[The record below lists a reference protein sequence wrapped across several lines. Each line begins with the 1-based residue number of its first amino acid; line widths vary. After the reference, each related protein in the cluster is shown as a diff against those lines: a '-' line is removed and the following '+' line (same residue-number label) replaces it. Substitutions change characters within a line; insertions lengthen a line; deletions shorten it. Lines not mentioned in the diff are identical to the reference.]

1 MRTIERTRRRT
12 RGASLDIDLVQRAER
27 KLNRYHMDLNG
38 VLAFIVAAHG
48 LPDLRDA
55 PSAIDFAVRGQTFT
69 ADVTP
74 DPGGGYCATVR
85 GHGDCFTEADTLPE
99 LRKGLAEV
107 TELMLFDAGERAA
120 R

>member
-55 PSAIDFAVRGQTFT
+55 
-69 ADVTP
+69 TP
-74 DPGGGYCATVR
+74 CVPAR
-85 GHGDCFTEADTLPE
+85 EADRQLDALRATAGRWDDGRDAAEIIAEIEGARTMGREVDFDLP
-99 LRKGLAEV
+99 
-107 TELMLFDAGERAA
+107 
-120 R
+120 